1 MPRFYC
7 TALSYWLLIFPI
19 CVAAHPMGNFSIDQ
33 SSHLDVGIS
42 EIRLRQV
49 LDMAEI
55 PTLQE
60 AKHIDTDKNGTLSE
74 AELASY
80 VAAITPNYL
89 KNLMLSVNGELLLI
103 RVEAQNVRL
112 VAGAANLQTLR
123 VEWDFSAH
131 ITPSESLNK
140 VTFRNNNYAERI
152 GSQSITVNRASGVEV
167 FDANA
172 FPEGSPKLK
181 ATAPKPLPSPLSVKS
196 RKLNFYFRL
205 LPPALPVN
213 LNRWDFVTNSLS

>member
-1 MPRFYC
+1 
-7 TALSYWLLIFPI
+7 
-19 CVAAHPMGNFSIDQ
+19 MGNFSIDQ
-33 SSHLDVGIS
+33 TSHLDVGIS

-60 AKHIDTDKNGTLSE
+60 AKRIDTDKNGTLSE

-112 VAGAANLQTLR
+112 VTGAANLQTLR
-123 VEWDFSAH
+123 VEWDFATN
-131 ITPSESLNK
+131 ITTSESFNK
-140 VTFRNNNYAERI
+140 VTFRNDNYAERI
-152 GSQSITVNRASGVEV
+152 GARTITVNRASGVEI

-181 ATAPKPLPSPLSVKS
+181 ASTPKPLPSPWSVKS
-196 RKLNFYFRL
+196 RKLIFYFR
-205 LPPALPVN
+205 PSP
-213 LNRWDFVTNSLS
+213 